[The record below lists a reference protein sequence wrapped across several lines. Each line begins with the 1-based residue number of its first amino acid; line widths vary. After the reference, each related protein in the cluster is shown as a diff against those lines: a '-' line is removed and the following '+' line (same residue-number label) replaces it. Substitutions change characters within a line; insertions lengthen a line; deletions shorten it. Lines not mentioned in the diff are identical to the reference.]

1 MKKLTIPETA
11 EFLLSHDHYTIL
23 THQRPDGD
31 TVGSAAALCL
41 GLRSLGKTAHVLE
54 NREVTPRYIRLH
66 QGLTKP
72 AAEPGDTIVSTDVA
86 SPNMLPEDFKPLRDR
101 IALRIDHHGSAT
113 SFTERELVD
122 PHSASCAELVWDV
135 LEAMGC
141 QPEKRLMEA
150 VYVGLSTD
158 TGCFRFA
165 NTNAHCYH
173 TAAKCAEA
181 GADIYGI
188 NQHLFDTNTITRLR
202 MHGWMME
209 HVRLLKQGTVAI
221 SLIPRAVEEAL
232 GVTSDDMEN
241 ISNIPRGIQGVKI
254 AATLRETPEGGV
266 KLSVRAVPGYDA
278 SRVTEKFGGG
288 GHKGAA
294 GAFLNMPLEQA
305 GQAVEKAMLEVME

>member
-1 MKKLTIPETA
+1 MKKLTISETA
-11 EFLLSHDHYTIL
+11 EYLLSHDHITIL

-54 NREVTPRYIRLH
+54 NREVTPRYQWLH
-66 QGLTKP
+66 EGLTKG

-86 SPNMLPEDFKPLRDR
+86 APNMLPADFRKLQDR
-101 IALRIDHHGSAT
+101 TALRIDHHGSAT
-113 SFTERELVD
+113 SFTEWELVE
-122 PHSASCAELVWDV
+122 PHSASCAELIWDV

-165 NTNAHCYH
+165 NTNAHSFR

-181 GADIYGI
+181 GAEIYAI
-188 NQHLFDTNTITRLR
+188 NQALFETNTLARLR
-202 MHGWMME
+202 MHGWLVE
-209 HVRLLKQGTVAI
+209 HVRLLKQGTVAV
-221 SLIPRAVEEAL
+221 SLIPRAVEEQL
-232 GVTSDDMEN
+232 QVTSDDMEN
-241 ISNIPRGIQGVKI
+241 ISNIPRGIEGVKI

-266 KLSVRAVPGYDA
+266 KLSVRAVPGFDA
-278 SRVTEKFGGG
+278 SKVAEKFGGG

-294 GAFLNMPLEQA
+294 GAFLNLPLEQA
-305 GQAVEKAMLEVME
+305 GQAVEKALLEVMG